1 MTTNRKRWVVWRD
14 NALAI
19 NWINPWVAAARD
31 PSDYGYTGKF
41 FPTHAEALAYADRM
55 ARTVEVTLP
64 RIGSQ
69 FTCKQRETPSYDDI
83 TLTKVNSNNYQI
95 RYAEDMGEDGRGID
109 MLADE
114 LQPVALALL
123 AHHYRQEAQ

>member
-1 MTTNRKRWVVWRD
+1 MNRWKVAQHIIS
-14 NALAI
+14 NAWLAWDDDDAKESPI
-19 NWINPWVAAARD
+19 RLMDRTVR
-31 PSDYGYTGKF
+31 SF
-41 FPTHAEALAYADRM
+41 RTHAEALAYADKK

-69 FTCKQRETPSYDDI
+69 FTCKQRATPSYDDI
-83 TLTKVNSNNYQI
+83 TLTRVNPTNYQI

-114 LQPVALALL
+114 LKPLALALL
-123 AHHYRQEAQ
+123 AHHYRNQP

>member
-1 MTTNRKRWVVWRD
+1 MTTKHRRWTVKRGKIPRKTDVSWIAYDAGGDIRGAFLTH
-14 NALAI
+14 ALA
-19 NWINPWVAAARD
+19 V
-31 PSDYGYTGKF
+31 T
-41 FPTHAEALAYADRM
+41 YADRM

-69 FTCKQRETPSYDDI
+69 FTYKQRDTPSYDDI
-83 TLTKVNSNNYQI
+83 TLTKVNPTNYQI

-114 LQPVALALL
+114 LKPLALALL
-123 AHHYRQEAQ
+123 AHHYRGTTP